1 MFVNLGN
8 LFIHSAVIN
17 IGENILIISQLD
29 SLEHL
34 LKMGWLKNIHLVK
47 PLFSFQRAHQTLFA
61 ARIREPLSNFL
72 NMEEMKMMGAVC
84 LIRLM

>member
-34 LKMGWLKNIHLVK
+34 LKMG
-47 PLFSFQRAHQTLFA
+47 
-61 ARIREPLSNFL
+61 
-72 NMEEMKMMGAVC
+72 
-84 LIRLM
+84 